1 MNDQR
6 FNSLHLEASP
16 RREDYRKARAR
27 LLGGCGQHTLMCD
40 RERLEELA
48 EAGPHTLI
56 ERPAEK
62 PIGVHF
68 WLQDPE
74 GIYPLKTGLNSV
86 GRMPDNDVVIADGSV
101 SRRHCAI
108 VVHAGDGCEL
118 HDTASKNGTFLN
130 GKRIHGP
137 TRLVPGDEIRMCDHK
152 IVFQSDTPRPA
163 DAEDPAHAPTLG

>member
-16 RREDYRKARAR
+16 RREDFRKARAR
-27 LLGGCGQHTLMCD
+27 LLGVCGEHTLMCD
-40 RERLEELA
+40 QERLAELA

-56 ERPAEK
+56 ERPGEK

-68 WLQDPE
+68 WLKDGD
-74 GIYPLKTGLNSV
+74 GIYPLKVGLNSV
-86 GRMPDNDVVIADGSV
+86 GRMPDNDVIVPDGSV

-137 TRLVPGDEIRMCDHK
+137 TRLSHGDEIRMCDHK
-152 IVFQSDTPRPA
+152 IVFQTDAPPSNA
-163 DAEDPAHAPTLG
+163 DDPARAPTIG